1 MNTEALNI
9 EFWYPTPGTE
19 HVTVSDYE
27 KHVYDS
33 VARLSKEKRFKEARA
48 ALFSIPEN
56 RRSSFPFLR
65 VQLTIEYTASEWAT
79 VKAISKLLAKRFK
92 YIPGYHYWTI
102 AELRLGNY
110 QAALRIIDRCLKRNP
125 WDCSAKWLECAL
137 RGAVG
142 DIDGAFEAWR
152 QTIVLAGSFPGKSPS
167 QHAEAVRYL
176 MDTSPV
182 HPMFK
187 PIADKIRSAFGDP
200 EKN

>member
-1 MNTEALNI
+1 MNPEALNI

-27 KHVYDS
+27 KHVFDS
-33 VARLSKEKRFKEARA
+33 VARLSQEKQFKEARA

-65 VQLTIEYTASEWAT
+65 VQLTIEYTAGEWAT
-79 VKAISKLLAKRFK
+79 VKAISKLLAKRFS
-92 YIPGYHYWTI
+92 YIPARHYWAL

-110 QAALRIIDRCLKRNP
+110 RTAMRIVERCLKRNP
-125 WDCSAKWLECAL
+125 WDCSAKWLECTV
-137 RGAVG
+137 RGAQG
-142 DIDGAFEAWR
+142 DIDGAYEAWR
-152 QTIVLAGSFPGKSPS
+152 QAIVLAGSFPGKSQS

-176 MDTSPV
+176 LGT
-182 HPMFK
+182 FG
-187 PIADKIRSAFGDP
+187 SAFGDP